1 MSTLEFLTTKVP
13 FLSVENSALFEYNW
27 GIHARGTNYTMGS
40 FSPYQLDTLVAMK
53 MDDLKTLYGIT
64 PTGTLNDTINALE
77 DIICDEMALELAF
90 EGNRFG
96 DLTRLARHKNRSAL
110 YGADFGSLWLSRKL
124 AYKNPS
130 KSLLDEKNWYL
141 PLK

>member
-1 MSTLEFLTTKVP
+1 MEFLTTKVP
-13 FLSVENSALFEYNW
+13 FFSKENSSLFEYNW
-27 GIHARGTNYTMGS
+27 GIHARGTNYTMGA